1 VMILCKG
8 RQEERGT
15 LFIISGQIQVDFVKN
30 YDEWQEIFMETLV
43 TLKVSIV
50 LCPFLRVMEVN
61 TKERI
66 QFKATEM
73 FMRYGIRSVSMDD
86 IALQLGIS
94 KKTIYQY
101 FADKDEL
108 VDGIVLQDIHRMQED
123 CLKGFQDSEN
133 AVDEIFIT
141 MERILEQ
148 FRNMNPVLLY
158 DLQKFH
164 FRSYQKFMEHKNKYL
179 LKVVRDNIER
189 GIAEEFYRPEID
201 VEIIS
206 RFRLESMMLAFNID
220 LFPPNKFNLAD
231 VTKEIIEHYLFG
243 LATLKGHKLI
253 LKYKEEQFKKVNQ
266 NEIISGK
273 AK

>member
-1 VMILCKG
+1 M
-8 RQEERGT
+8 
-15 LFIISGQIQVDFVKN
+15 
-30 YDEWQEIFMETLV
+30 
-43 TLKVSIV
+43 
-50 LCPFLRVMEVN
+50 CPFLSFMEVN
-61 TKERI
+61 IKERI

-101 FADKDEL
+101 FVDKDEL
-108 VDGIVLQDIHRMQED
+108 VDGIVDEDIREMQQDCRKCFE
-123 CLKGFQDSEN
+123 GSEN
-133 AVDEIFIT
+133 AVEEIFLT

-164 FRSYQKFMEHKNKYL
+164 FRSFQRFMEHKNKYL
-179 LKVVRDNIER
+179 LKIVRDNIER
-189 GIAEEFYRPEID
+189 GIAEELYRPEIN
-201 VEIIS
+201 VEVLS
-206 RFRLESMMLAFNID
+206 RFRLESMMFAFNID

-243 LATLKGHKLI
+243 LATLKGYKLI
-253 LKYKEEQFKKVNQ
+253 LKYKDEQQKKVK
-266 NEIISGK
+266 EHETISGK